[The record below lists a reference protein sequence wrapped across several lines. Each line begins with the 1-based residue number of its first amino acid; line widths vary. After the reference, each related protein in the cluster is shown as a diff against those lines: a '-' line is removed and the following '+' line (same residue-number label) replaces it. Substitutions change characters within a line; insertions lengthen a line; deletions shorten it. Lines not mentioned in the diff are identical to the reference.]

1 MAFHSILFEGADDGG
16 ANSETREAPFF
27 FADLNL
33 DQVIDAVTADW
44 KEYDLAP
51 FYYTQLTA
59 IETIEQNPS
68 SGYPDILW
76 TDAPDAPASWLC
88 EGASALQTGYGTS
101 VSGCSQNLLRSG
113 HPPLR

>member
-16 ANSETREAPFF
+16 ANSETREAPPF

-59 IETIEQNPS
+59 IETIEHRQEVTRDLKDKILLQAIRIF
-68 SGYPDILW
+68 SGQMRRMRQRL
-76 TDAPDAPASWLC
+76 
-88 EGASALQTGYGTS
+88 GYAKE
-101 VSGCSQNLLRSG
+101 LR
-113 HPPLR
+113 HYKQAMERRF